1 MWCDRSLESDESI
14 HYMQLP
20 REVIV
25 GVNILDRV
33 GEICTK
39 QGFHG
44 TALVVSGPVTYP
56 IAGVGV
62 AKSAA
67 KAGLHVDHIIVKES
81 TEAVLNQIIETI
93 KKTRPSIV
101 LAVGGG
107 KDIDLGK
114 LASAKA
120 SIPFMS
126 IPTAAS
132 HDGIASPYASIKGG
146 PKPYSIRAQ
155 APIAII
161 GDIGVI
167 ADSPYDL
174 LAAGCGD
181 IVAKFSAVKDW
192 QLAHKLKNEYYG
204 DYAAE
209 LALMSAELVTRNSKE
224 IIERSKEG
232 VRTVVEALISCG
244 VAMSIAGSSRP
255 CSGAEHLFSH
265 ALDIVAKFSAVK
277 DWQLAHKLKNE
288 YYGDYAAELAL
299 MSAELVT
306 RNSKEIID
314 RSKEGVR
321 TVVEALI
328 SCGVAMSIAGSSRP
342 CSGAEHLFSHALDIV
357 AGETSL
363 HGGRT
368 GVGAIMCAYLH
379 GSNWESIRE
388 FLQEIGAPSTAK
400 ELRVSP
406 EQVVKALTMAHSL
419 RPERYTILGETGVT
433 EGAAD
438 KVARATGVIG

>member
-1 MWCDRSLESDESI
+1 
-14 HYMQLP
+14 MQLP

-25 GVNILDRV
+25 GVNILDKV

-67 KAGLHVDHIIVKES
+67 KAGLRVDHSIVKES
-81 TEAVLNQIIETI
+81 TEVVLNHIIETI
-93 KKTRPSIV
+93 KKANPSIV
-101 LAVGGG
+101 RAVGGG
-107 KDIDLGK
+107 KDTDLGK
-114 LASAKA
+114 LASANA

-204 DYAAE
+204 DYAAK
-209 LALMSAELVTRNSKE
+209 LALMSAELVTRNAKE
-224 IIERSKEG
+224 I
-232 VRTVVEALISCG
+232 V
-244 VAMSIAGSSRP
+244 
-255 CSGAEHLFSH
+255 
-265 ALDIVAKFSAVK
+265 
-277 DWQLAHKLKNE
+277 
-288 YYGDYAAELAL
+288 
-299 MSAELVT
+299 
-306 RNSKEIID
+306 D

-321 TVVEALI
+321 TVVEALV

-357 AGETSL
+357 AGETSR
-363 HGGRT
+363 HGGRA
-368 GVGAIMCAYLH
+368 GGGAIMCAYLH

-400 ELRVSP
+400 ELKVSP
-406 EQVVKALTMAHSL
+406 EQVVKALTVVHSFRRGGDKVL
-419 RPERYTILGETGVT
+419 CEAGGT
-433 EGAAD
+433 EAAAE

>member
-1 MWCDRSLESDESI
+1 
-14 HYMQLP
+14 MQLP

-56 IAGVGV
+56 LAGVLV

-67 KAGLHVDHIIVKES
+67 KAGLRVDHIIVKES
-81 TEAVLNQIIETI
+81 TEASLNQIVEMI
-93 KKTRPSIV
+93 KKTKPSIV

-265 ALDIVAKFSAVK
+265 ALDIVA
-277 DWQLAHKLKNE
+277 
-288 YYGDYAAELAL
+288 
-299 MSAELVT
+299 
-306 RNSKEIID
+306 
-314 RSKEGVR
+314 
-321 TVVEALI
+321 
-328 SCGVAMSIAGSSRP
+328 
-342 CSGAEHLFSHALDIV
+342 
-357 AGETSL
+357 GETSL
-363 HGGRT
+363 HGERA
-368 GVGAIMCAYLH
+368 GVGAVLTAYLQS
-379 GSNWESIRE
+379 SNWQTIKG
-388 FLQEIGAPSTAK
+388 FLKEIGAPSTAK
-400 ELRVSP
+400 ELNVTSA
-406 EQVVKALTMAHSL
+406 QLVKAL
-419 RPERYTILGETGVT
+419 
-433 EGAAD
+433 
-438 KVARATGVIG
+438 K

>member
-1 MWCDRSLESDESI
+1 M

-25 GVNILDRV
+25 GVNILDKV

-44 TALVVSGPVTYP
+44 TALVVSGPMTYP
-56 IAGVGV
+56 LAGVRV

-67 KAGLHVDHIIVKES
+67 KAGLRVDHIIVKES
-81 TEAVLNQIIETI
+81 TEAVLNQIIEGI

-120 SIPFMS
+120 SVPFMS

-167 ADSPYDL
+167 GDSPYDL

-209 LALMSAELVTRNSKE
+209 LALMSAELVTRNVKE
-224 IIERSKEG
+224 IVQRSKEG
-232 VRTVVEALISCG
+232 VRTLVEAL
-244 VAMSIAGSSRP
+244 V
-255 CSGAEHLFSH
+255 
-265 ALDIVAKFSAVK
+265 
-277 DWQLAHKLKNE
+277 
-288 YYGDYAAELAL
+288 
-299 MSAELVT
+299 
-306 RNSKEIID
+306 
-314 RSKEGVR
+314 
-321 TVVEALI
+321 

-363 HGGRT
+363 HGSRT
-368 GVGAIMCAYLH
+368 GVGAIMCTYLH

-400 ELRVSP
+400 ELKVSP

-433 EGAAD
+433 EGAAE

>member
-1 MWCDRSLESDESI
+1 MESEESI

-25 GVNILDRV
+25 GVNILDRI

-44 TALVVSGPVTYP
+44 TALVVSGPITYP
-56 IAGVGV
+56 LAGVEV

-67 KAGLHVDHIIVKES
+67 KVGLHVAYVIVKES
-81 TEAVLNQIIETI
+81 NEITLDEIIDTI
-93 KKTRPSIV
+93 KKTRPSVV

-107 KDIDLGK
+107 KDIDLAK

-120 SIPFMS
+120 SVPFMS

-146 PKPYSIRAQ
+146 PKPYSVRAQ
-155 APIAII
+155 APVAIV
-161 GDIGVI
+161 GDIGLI
-167 ADSPYDL
+167 AESPYDL

-209 LALMSAELVTRNSKE
+209 LALMSAELVTRNVKE
-224 IIERSKEG
+224 IVQRSK
-232 VRTVVEALISCG
+232 
-244 VAMSIAGSSRP
+244 
-255 CSGAEHLFSH
+255 
-265 ALDIVAKFSAVK
+265 D
-277 DWQLAHKLKNE
+277 
-288 YYGDYAAELAL
+288 
-299 MSAELVT
+299 
-306 RNSKEIID
+306 
-314 RSKEGVR
+314 GVR

-368 GVGAIMCAYLH
+368 GVGAIMCAYLQD
-379 GSNWESIRE
+379 SNWEAIRE

-400 ELRVSP
+400 ELNVSP
-406 EQVVKALTMAHSL
+406 DQVVKALTMAHSL

-433 EGAAD
+433 EGAAE